1 MNFNNL
7 TNGQSEGFAIVKQC
21 DEKTT
26 AKGSTY
32 LDMKLSDKSGEINAK
47 LWDYSPLIHGSFSA
61 DSVVKV
67 RGEISKYQGN
77 DQLRISKI
85 RLVNASGRILFS
97 LQYAIISSCGFCGCI
112 CT

>member
-26 AKGSTY
+26 AKGSAY

-47 LWDYSPLIHGSFSA
+47 LWDYSPLIHGDRKSN
-61 DSVVKV
+61 V
-67 RGEISKYQGN
+67 
-77 DQLRISKI
+77 
-85 RLVNASGRILFS
+85 
-97 LQYAIISSCGFCGCI
+97 
-112 CT
+112 